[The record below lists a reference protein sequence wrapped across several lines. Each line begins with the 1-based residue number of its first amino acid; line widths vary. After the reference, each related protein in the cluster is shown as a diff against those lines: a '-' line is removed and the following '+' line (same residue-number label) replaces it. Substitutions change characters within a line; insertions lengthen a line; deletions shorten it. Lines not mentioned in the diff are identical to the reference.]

1 MRFLGLDL
9 YRRPLIPSE
18 RDPELIWGSVLLVS
32 ALAIFAWMSF
42 GLPTPLCP
50 LHAVTGIPCP
60 TCGLTRG
67 LGCLLH
73 GNLMGAVLF
82 NPLLMVLLLCAGFY
96 FLYAGVVVIGRLPRL
111 RWEPLSR
118 SASVCVRMGLALLI
132 AANWVYL
139 LCQKV

>member
-1 MRFLGLDL
+1 M
-9 YRRPLIPSE
+9 
-18 RDPELIWGSVLLVS
+18 WGSVLLAS
-32 ALAIFAWMSF
+32 DLIMFGWLSL

-67 LGCLLH
+67 LGCLLQ
-73 GNLMGAVLF
+73 GQLEEALYF
-82 NPLLMVLLLCAGFY
+82 NPLLMVALLCTGLY
-96 FLYAGVVVIGRLPRL
+96 LLYAGVVVIGRLPRI

-118 SASVCVRMGLALLI
+118 RASSWFRVGVILLI
-132 AANWVYL
+132 GANWIYL